1 MKQLFNIS
9 VLCILLGAGSLA
21 AQAEVNLGFSIAGTQ
36 VTDENYY
43 QIGNVLKWTNLVQ
56 SGDVSYD
63 ADTHTL
69 TLDNAYIRY
78 PFGIGGIRN
87 DSCQNLTIVVKGAC
101 TLHSAIFDAGYSAL
115 STRRE
120 THVVGTPADTL
131 YILGGDGTWV
141 TKEYDENANLY
152 FDSLTV
158 DFDIHMGNCFSGAQG
173 AKNYINGATIIA
185 HQFAIAHYG
194 GFGTGSLVFSEGW
207 GFVYPVGVYYDE
219 EQGIWVDKDGNLIV
233 SKFYGYKHLP
243 NPIQVI
249 IRSLDDPFKESNVW
263 IAKEQINELN
273 CKDVRGDGTIS
284 YDFDTKTLLLSD
296 ATIEGSGPA
305 TGTVTERG
313 VGIYSEE
320 PGLTINVQ
328 GTNTISGDTDNQA
341 LWFYGKCNP
350 LITGDGTLKLNSNIE
365 ALYDSGTL
373 DTLTIGGEVTVEA
386 DGGIAGMYRF
396 RANNQIWYNSLR
408 IKDNAT
414 VKAYRDS
421 SSGLYHWDNLIL
433 EDDHAITTPQ
443 GAYWD
448 ANKHLPVN
456 ADGSDIT
463 GGWVTIARVEVPRDP
478 YDLNGDGS
486 VDVSDVTL
494 LVAAVLDEGA
504 APAAYDLNGDTGVD
518 IGDVTELV
526 SAVLAQ

>member
-1 MKQLFNIS
+1 MHVRKRN
-9 VLCILLGAGSLA
+9 VERLG
-21 AQAEVNLGFSIAGTQ
+21 E
-36 VTDENYY
+36 
-43 QIGNVLKWTNLVQ
+43 
-56 SGDVSYD
+56 
-63 ADTHTL
+63 
-69 TLDNAYIRY
+69 
-78 PFGIGGIRN
+78 
-87 DSCQNLTIVVKGAC
+87 
-101 TLHSAIFDAGYSAL
+101 
-115 STRRE
+115 
-120 THVVGTPADTL
+120 
-131 YILGGDGTWV
+131 
-141 TKEYDENANLY
+141 
-152 FDSLTV
+152 
-158 DFDIHMGNCFSGAQG
+158 
-173 AKNYINGATIIA
+173 
-185 HQFAIAHYG
+185 QF
-194 GFGTGSLVFSEGW
+194 VFA
-207 GFVYPVGVYYDE
+207 FY
-219 EQGIWVDKDGNLIV
+219 KDGNLIV

-396 RANNQIWYNSLR
+396 RATNQIWYNSLR

-463 GGWVTIARVEVPRDP
+463 GGWVTIEKAKTYDQVYVASITADTITIDMKTATPEQIQLFIGINALSIVEELQIEDKSKTEANF
-478 YDLNGDGS
+478 LNKNGK
-486 VDVSDVTL
+486 L
-494 LVAAVLDEGA
+494 LLQGLTIDETTA
-504 APAAYDLNGDTGVD
+504 QF
-518 IGDVTELV
+518 I
-526 SAVLAQ
+526 LA